1 MNKINLTEF
10 EEKIKYSF
18 KNKETLMLAFTHS
31 SYANE
36 HKLGKFD
43 YNERLEFLGDA
54 ALDLV
59 ISKFIYEKF
68 PNMPE
73 GELTKLRASVVCEGS
88 LAKKARE
95 IGLGN
100 FLQLGKGEEI
110 TGGRNRESVLADAF
124 EAVIGAICIDG
135 GMEDVE
141 KYVLS
146 LMTSVVEEQKN
157 EYKNIDYK
165 THLQEI
171 IQKTSRIPVSYCIT
185 GERGPDHGKE
195 FIVEVHHNGNILG
208 TGIGKSKKEAEQS
221 AAGAAIKHMN
231 SKGNAD

>member
-1 MNKINLTEF
+1 MSKINLTEF

-18 KNKETLMLAFTHS
+18 KNKNTLLLAFTHS

-68 PNMPE
+68 PEMPE
-73 GELTKLRASVVCEGS
+73 GELTKLRAGVVCESS
-88 LAKKARE
+88 LARKARE
-95 IGLGN
+95 IHLGK

-110 TGGRNRESVLADAF
+110 TGGRDRESVLADAF

-135 GMEDVE
+135 GMKDVE
-141 KYVLS
+141 DYVLS
-146 LMTSVVEEQKN
+146 LMASVVEELKSDF
-157 EYKNIDYK
+157 KNIDNK
-165 THLQEI
+165 TRLQEI
-171 IQKTSRIPVSYCIT
+171 IQKTSRMPVSYTII
-185 GERGPDHGKE
+185 GEKGPDHGKE
-195 FIVEVHHNGNILG
+195 FIVEVHHNGSMLG
-208 TGIGKSKKEAEQS
+208 RGVGRSKKEAEQS
-221 AAGAAIKHMN
+221 AAGAAIKHME
-231 SKGNAD
+231 S

>member
-18 KNKETLMLAFTHS
+18 NNKDTLLLAFTHS

-36 HKLGKFD
+36 HNLGKFD

-59 ISKFIYEKF
+59 ISKFIYMKF
-68 PNMPE
+68 PEMPE
-73 GELTKLRASVVCEGS
+73 GELTKLRAGVVCEGS

-95 IGLGN
+95 IGLGK

-110 TGGRNRESVLADAF
+110 TGGRDRESVLADAF

-135 GMEDVE
+135 GMPDVE

-146 LMTSVVEEQKN
+146 LMTNVVEELKSSFR
-157 EYKNIDYK
+157 NIDYK
-165 THLQEI
+165 TRLQEL
-171 IQKTSRIPVSYCIT
+171 IQKTSRMPVSYAVI

-195 FIVEVHHNGNILG
+195 FIVEVYHNGNTLG
-208 TGIGKSKKEAEQS
+208 MGVGKSKKEAEQS
-221 AAGAAIKHMN
+221 AAGDAIKHMN
-231 SKGNAD
+231 S